1 VVEWDW
7 LVEHDRYSDGL
18 RALDDKGGGSMEE
31 QVQQFLDYIVEE
43 RGYSSNTLAAY
54 RNDLS
59 QFLDFVRPKVSSW
72 EEVSHHLIMSY
83 IMSMKSDQE
92 YASST
97 VARKVAAIKSFFHH
111 LVNVGSLEDDP
122 TATLDSPRIRK
133 RLPKAISAEEL
144 KKLLEEPAKEETPKA
159 LRDRALLE
167 VLYGTGLRVTELVS
181 LDVDDL
187 NLASGTLRVVRPK
200 DKAGRIVPIHER
212 AIEPLRDYLERGRI
226 QLLRDPQ
233 EKALFLN
240 HRGRRLTRQGLWL
253 IVKHYVREVG
263 ISEDVTPHTLRHTF
277 AAHLV
282 EKKADLEYVQE
293 LLGHANISTTQV
305 YTQVSA
311 EGSPEEG

>member
-1 VVEWDW
+1 MKG
-7 LVEHDRYSDGL
+7 LVQR
-18 RALDDKGGGSMEE
+18 
-31 QVQQFLDYIVEE
+31 FLDYIVEE
-43 RGYSSNTLAAY
+43 KGYSSNTLAAY

-59 QFLDFVRPKVSSW
+59 QFLEFAERKADSW
-72 EEVSHHLIMSY
+72 EGVSRDLIMNY
-83 IMSMKSDQE
+83 IMVMKSDQE

-97 VARKVAAIKSFFHH
+97 VARKVAAIKSFFHY
-111 LVNVGSLEDDP
+111 LVDMGILEDDP
-122 TATLDSPRIRK
+122 TATLDSPKIRK
-133 RLPKAISAEEL
+133 RLPKAISADDLEV
-144 KKLLEEPAKEETPKA
+144 LLAEPAEEETPKA

-181 LDVDDL
+181 LDVDDV
-187 NLASGTLRVVRPK
+187 NLASATLRVVRPK
-200 DKAGRIVPIHER
+200 DNAERIVPIHER
-212 AIEPLRDYLERGRI
+212 AIEPLHEYLERGRI

-233 EKALFLN
+233 EQALFLN

-263 ISEDVTPHTLRHTF
+263 ISEDITPHTLRHTF

-305 YTQVSA
+305 YTQVSGEDA
-311 EGSPEEG
+311 SEEE

>member
-1 VVEWDW
+1 
-7 LVEHDRYSDGL
+7 
-18 RALDDKGGGSMEE
+18 MEE
-31 QVQQFLDYIVEE
+31 QVQRFLDYIVEE
-43 RGYSSNTLAAY
+43 KGYSSNTLAAY

-59 QFLDFVRPKVSSW
+59 QFLEFVKPKVASW
-72 EEVSHHLIMSY
+72 EEVTHHLIMNY
-83 IMSMKSDQE
+83 IMVMKSDQE

-111 LVNVGSLEDDP
+111 LVDVGRLEDDP
-122 TATLDSPRIRK
+122 TATLDSPKIRK

-144 KKLLEEPAKEETPKA
+144 QILLAEPAEEETPKA

-181 LDVDDL
+181 LDVEDV

-212 AIEPLRDYLERGRI
+212 AIEPLREYLERGRI

-263 ISEDVTPHTLRHTF
+263 ISEDITPHTLRHTF

-305 YTQVSA
+305 YTQVSS
-311 EGSPEEG
+311 EGPPEED